1 VTTRKT
7 NTATKVK
14 SSSSSVTVLDLRA
27 RRVSMDQPIIK
38 ANEYQTMVDIETF
51 EQKFDRLK
59 HRVRSRL
66 KIECRAVRDKAYQ
79 EGVEQGKRDAITNV
93 LQQITSRSET
103 REALAS
109 KLSSALL
116 ICISDSFANDS
127 GSSLLRAR
135 LKSALIAADS
145 TERFEIR
152 VAASSTKDAQKVIDE
167 LKTQKGIENF
177 LLRTDDSLGASDAL
191 VVSPSLSLDLRLSSL
206 LDAMRSQL
214 IEASKDALIQVSDKP
229 VVDEK
234 ASA

>member
-1 VTTRKT
+1 VTTLRT
-7 NTATKVK
+7 SAMTKIK
-14 SSSSSVTVLDLRA
+14 SNSSLVTVLDLRA
-27 RRVSMDQPIIK
+27 RRVLMDQPIIK
-38 ANEYQTMVDIETF
+38 AKEYQTMVDIEAF
-51 EQKFDRLK
+51 ERKFDRLK
-59 HRVRSRL
+59 NRVRSRL
-66 KIECRAVRDKAYQ
+66 KIECRAVKDKAYQ
-79 EGVEQGKRDAITNV
+79 EGFEQGKRDAIANV
-93 LQQITSRSET
+93 VQQITSRSET

-116 ICISDSFANDS
+116 ICISDSFASDS

-135 LKSALIAADS
+135 LKSALIAADP

-152 VAASSTKDAQKVIDE
+152 VAAAAAKDAQRVIDE

-177 LLRTDDSLGASDAL
+177 SLRTDDSLGVSDAL

-214 IEASKDALIQVSDKP
+214 TEASKDALTQVSDNP
-229 VVDEK
+229 VVEEK